1 MKHFGNDLPI
11 NYFGNDGN
19 DFPVGDDFRKVHL
32 LVNPTTGNTTPP
44 TLATGTTYDSTEID
58 EDSGKIIYTEFR
70 APISRASDSTEDI
83 KIVAEF

>member
-1 MKHFGNDLPI
+1 MLNIRLI
-11 NYFGNDGN
+11 GNDGN